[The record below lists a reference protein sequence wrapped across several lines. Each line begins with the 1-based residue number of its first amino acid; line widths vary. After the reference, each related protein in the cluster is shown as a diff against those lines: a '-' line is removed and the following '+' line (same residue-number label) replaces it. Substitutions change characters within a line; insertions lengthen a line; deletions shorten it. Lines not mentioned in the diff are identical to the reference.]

1 MFVFFFFT
9 DIAAKQGIVASF
21 LQQMWPLGTND
32 SIIWRQSRASETA
45 LRWEQHFVKE
55 RERRFPVALLFKFFV
70 ERTPTFEKRRL
81 RKIRR
86 KELLKQTNG
95 WTGKTEE
102 YRNAVCTRES
112 F

>member
-1 MFVFFFFT
+1 MIFFFIITVLNVCFFFFT

-55 RERRFPVALLFKFFV
+55 RERRFPVALLFKFF
-70 ERTPTFEKRRL
+70 RREDTYL
-81 RKIRR
+81 
-86 KELLKQTNG
+86 
-95 WTGKTEE
+95 
-102 YRNAVCTRES
+102 
-112 F
+112 